1 MKKFIFGLII
11 GAVIGW
17 PIGMNM
23 GKGVPIL
30 SNPFERTLSQQIKAT
45 TDAAKKKS
53 GKMVQDTKKAIHDAT
68 K

>member
-1 MKKFIFGLII
+1 MKKFIFGLLL
-11 GAVIGW
+11 GVVIGW

-30 SNPFERTLSQQIKAT
+30 SNPFEKTLSQNIKETGDAVKKT
-45 TDAAKKKS
+45 TNR
-53 GKMVQDTKKAIHDAT
+53 MVQDTKKAINEAT